1 MPTESAK
8 LIKIGEA
15 AKLLGVSV
23 RTLRYWEEKGF
34 LTAVKTPGGTRMY
47 RQADLLGFDK
57 FNLTSEKIDTAHEN
71 SVDSNFSQPK
81 VGQTKDLTDEKLPN
95 KNFNNLEARDIVSST
110 NPNRQWEDTFSE
122 EPLMFQAG
130 EAVISA
136 DYVNKKAR
144 FGLSHPRYKSAGL
157 VTLFMTIGI
166 LTWWGLNGSNMFRND
181 QSISLLERFV
191 ARDAQTQNSALNS
204 FSKKII
210 TSGNNAAV
218 LAAVNPN
225 FVLTVNV
232 DTDIQAALSAQSM
245 TLTDASNQLGLGNGL
260 TISGTI
266 QNNNVIASIPTLSSD
281 SEFLFTDQTQT
292 LSNKTIS
299 GNTNTITNIPN
310 SALSNS
316 SITINTSGTLSGGGI
331 VSLGGSIT
339 LTGASSSTESSGV
352 SSITG
357 TAGQVIASGSTG
369 AVTLSL
375 PQSIAPSSTVQFGNI
390 GIGTTQANEAL
401 DVNGR
406 LYIYDTSA
414 PAVTANR
421 LYSVGGVLYWDGAN
435 LSGGST
441 QYWSRSLGI
450 LSPAT
455 SSDGLSIT
463 GGATLTGT
471 LNFNN
476 TGTSSTAIGNSS
488 GTVTIASGGTTSWT
502 NTAGNLTVS
511 TSTSGTLAITSAGA
525 LNLTG
530 TSASYLSIPTNS
542 AGAFKIWDG
551 TNNLISFDTRIIT
564 LGVAVTTL
572 TGIAP
577 TIASAST
584 SEYTTV
590 NVSPPTITLTGGT
603 NVTSAMDSVLINQ
616 PTITDAS
623 AVTIDEANTFTV
635 AGAPIPAGSATITRA
650 VGLRVA
656 AGAVASGATNA
667 YGLFVDAPTSGSAN
681 YSAVFNSGNVGIG
694 TTTPGSLLQVAG
706 AVRLGVASGTT
717 GSVIYQNSSNANT
730 TTIQSGAPG
739 SSITLTLPTSTGSNG
754 DCLQTNGAG
763 GVLSFGACTGGA
775 GGGVTSLNGLSGIL
789 TLANSTGSGATIT
802 IDNAAAD
809 GSTKGIAAFNSTN
822 FSASSGVINTIQGI
836 STAASPSFTGL
847 SLTGL
852 SSSTGSGL
860 CVSAGVVYTCS
871 SGSSAGT
878 LQSDYDN
885 GNTIATSTGKD
896 IAFTLSSGL
905 ASPTQFSL
913 TQNHTSG
920 TNAFYLNN
928 ANASGTNTNGILV
941 EQTGAGTLT
950 NGINIT
956 RTAGT
961 LTNGLTFTGT
971 FTNLINSTNF
981 SVSNAGAVT
990 AVGVNSGSGLLQGT
1004 GGITLTG
1011 TANIN
1016 ATGTSLTNL
1025 GNSTG
1030 VLTIASG
1037 GSSGWTNTSGTLTLS
1052 TASSGAI
1059 NLTSAHTA
1067 GQTTTA
1073 AFNIKTSTDLGV
1085 ADEVLQI
1092 GDSAADFLTV
1102 LGGGNVGIGTTN
1114 PGYLLNL
1121 FGTSGAGRFGMN
1133 LSGMTTNPYTF
1144 LLPLR
1149 IMRLLTL
1156 TPPPV
1161 EHKLM
1166 DMPLVI
1172 QAVWLFEHSL
1182 VQIPQQ
1188 SHH

>member
-1 MPTESAK
+1 M
-8 LIKIGEA
+8 
-15 AKLLGVSV
+15 
-23 RTLRYWEEKGF
+23 
-34 LTAVKTPGGTRMY
+34 
-47 RQADLLGFDK
+47 
-57 FNLTSEKIDTAHEN
+57 
-71 SVDSNFSQPK
+71 
-81 VGQTKDLTDEKLPN
+81 
-95 KNFNNLEARDIVSST
+95 
-110 NPNRQWEDTFSE
+110 
-122 EPLMFQAG
+122 
-130 EAVISA
+130 
-136 DYVNKKAR
+136 
-144 FGLSHPRYKSAGL
+144 
-157 VTLFMTIGI
+157 
-166 LTWWGLNGSNMFRND
+166 
-181 QSISLLERFV
+181 
-191 ARDAQTQNSALNS
+191 
-204 FSKKII
+204 
-210 TSGNNAAV
+210 
-218 LAAVNPN
+218 
-225 FVLTVNV
+225 
-232 DTDIQAALSAQSM
+232 
-245 TLTDASNQLGLGNGL
+245 
-260 TISGTI
+260 
-266 QNNNVIASIPTLSSD
+266 
-281 SEFLFTDQTQT
+281 
-292 LSNKTIS
+292 
-299 GNTNTITNIPN
+299 
-310 SALSNS
+310 
-316 SITINTSGTLSGGGI
+316 
-331 VSLGGSIT
+331 
-339 LTGASSSTESSGV
+339 
-352 SSITG
+352 
-357 TAGQVIASGSTG
+357 
-369 AVTLSL
+369 
-375 PQSIAPSSTVQFGNI
+375 
-390 GIGTTQANEAL
+390 
-401 DVNGR
+401 
-406 LYIYDTSA
+406 
-414 PAVTANR
+414 
-421 LYSVGGVLYWDGAN
+421 
-435 LSGGST
+435 
-441 QYWSRSLGI
+441 
-450 LSPAT
+450 
-455 SSDGLSIT
+455 
-463 GGATLTGT
+463 
-471 LNFNN
+471 
-476 TGTSSTAIGNSS
+476 
-488 GTVTIASGGTTSWT
+488 
-502 NTAGNLTVS
+502 
-511 TSTSGTLAITSAGA
+511 
-525 LNLTG
+525 
-530 TSASYLSIPTNS
+530 
-542 AGAFKIWDG
+542 
-551 TNNLISFDTRIIT
+551 
-564 LGVAVTTL
+564 

-1144 LLPLR
+1144 APATAYYAVTNAHTTTGGAQIDGYASGNSSGMVIRAFVGSNTPTVAPLILKGYKYDGGTGVTTLGSNEPVMQFLNENTTMATFVGSGNLGIGTTNPGKLLHLNDTTGATAQLLISSTNAPAFEFDTPGSNDDYRFATHYTGSGDDFSIVDLSTGGFGTS
-1149 IMRLLTL
+1149 RLSVTNGNVGIGGTVNVSGGAISSARLTVL
-1156 TPPPV
+1156 TGGNVGVGDVTPDAMFTV
-1161 EHKLM
+1161 GTASEFQVNSSGNIVNIGGAAHN
-1166 DMPLVI
+1166 V
-1172 QAVWLFEHSL
+1172 SNCTGR
-1182 VQIPQQ
+1182 
-1188 SHH
+1188 S